1 MSETSSR
8 RLFLGAGAVA
18 ATAAATGIATAATS
32 PTAKKVAAVSDL
44 KPGQPV
50 SFTYPQDEA
59 AVLIDLGR
67 RVNGGIGAQGS
78 IVAYSAL
85 CQHMGCP
92 VTFEAK
98 RSQLVCPC
106 HASVFDPARGGDCI
120 EGPST
125 RGLPRITLKIEGDS
139 VFATGIAGGLVYG
152 RGCNR
157 A

>member
-1 MSETSSR
+1 MSEASSR
-8 RLFLGAGAVA
+8 RLFLRASAVA
-18 ATAAATGIATAATS
+18 ATAAATGVAAAAPATAS
-32 PTAKKVAAVSDL
+32 KKIAKLSEL
-44 KPGQPV
+44 KPGDAV
-50 SFTYPQDEA
+50 NFTYPQDEP
-59 AVLIDLGR
+59 AVLLDLGR
-67 RVNGGIGAQGS
+67 RVSGGIGPRGS

-92 VTFEAK
+92 VNFEAQ
-98 RSQLVCPC
+98 RAQLVCSC

-125 RGLPRITLKIEGDS
+125 RGLPRIALKVEGDT
-139 VFATGIAGGLVYG
+139 VFATGVTGGLVYG

>member
-1 MSETSSR
+1 MSEPSSR
-8 RLFLGAGAVA
+8 RLFLGAGA
-18 ATAAATGIATAATS
+18 AAATVAANGIAVAS
-32 PTAKKVAAVSDL
+32 PAPASKKIAKLSEL
-44 KPGQPV
+44 KPGEAV

-67 RVNGGIGAQGS
+67 RVGGGIGPQGS
-78 IVAYSAL
+78 VVAFSAL

-92 VTFEAK
+92 VNFEAQ
-98 RSQLVCPC
+98 RSQLVCSC

-125 RGLPRITLKIEGDS
+125 RGLPRIALKIEGDT
-139 VFATGIAGGLVYG
+139 VFATGITGGLVYG